1 MALWHGRI
9 LPSVFYFRHRD
20 VVVITS
26 DNFDGEWTAKIIH
39 RLGYTT
45 ARGSTSRNA
54 VRAALRAKR
63 RMEEG
68 HPVGITV
75 DGPRGP
81 AMVAQPG
88 AVWMAK
94 VTGNPILPF
103 HVESSSYWTAPS
115 WDASQIP
122 YPFSRIAMVMGA
134 PFYVPADADA
144 RGRARRARVPSEC
157 AETEGAGPP
166 GGLMLVVSSPR
177 FADHLTPPGH
187 PESPERADV
196 LEAVAAACQGAR
208 RRGDGAACGD
218 TRRGAARAHGV
229 PRRCHRGHAGTREH
243 DRRRHVHLPRHRR
256 CRAAGRGRGC
266 SGGRGRA
273 GAWRSAAS
281 RRGCPGTAPG
291 TPCRGRPR
299 HGILLLQQRRRR
311 RGACPIARGVARRCC
326 RLRRAPRQR
335 HAGDVL

>member
-1 MALWHGRI
+1 MTASDPGWKASRAKRWQAALIGALGYPALGALGRTWRWSVEGEEHFAGILASGHYPVMALWHGRI

-103 HVESSSYWTAPS
+103 HVESSVVL
-115 WDASQIP
+115 D
-122 YPFSRIAMVMGA
+122 GA
-134 PFYVPADADA
+134 QLGRVADSVSVQPHRDGD
-144 RGRARRARVPSEC
+144 GRA
-157 AETEGAGPP
+157 
-166 GGLMLVVSSPR
+166 LL
-177 FADHLTPPGH
+177 
-187 PESPERADV
+187 
-196 LEAVAAACQGAR
+196 
-208 RRGDGAACGD
+208 
-218 TRRGAARAHGV
+218 
-229 PRRCHRGHAGTREH
+229 
-243 DRRRHVHLPRHRR
+243 
-256 CRAAGRGRGC
+256 
-266 SGGRGRA
+266 RA
-273 GAWRSAAS
+273 G
-281 RRGCPGTAPG
+281 
-291 TPCRGRPR
+291 
-299 HGILLLQQRRRR
+299 RRRR
-311 RGACPIARGVARRCC
+311 RRPGGRARSSSSTV
-326 RLRRAPRQR
+326 
-335 HAGDVL
+335 

>member
-1 MALWHGRI
+1 MTSRDPGWRASRSKRWQAAAIGALGYPALGALGRTWRWRVEGEEHFAGILASGHYPVMALWHGRI

-54 VRAALRAKR
+54 VRAALKAKR

-122 YPFSRIAMVMGA
+122 YPFSRIAMVMGE
-134 PFYVPADADA
+134 PFFVPAGADDVQLEA
-144 RGRARRARVPSEC
+144 ARVELEHRLN
-157 AETEGAGPP
+157 A
-166 GGLMLVVSSPR
+166 LKPR
-177 FADHLTPPGH
+177 AL
-187 PESPERADV
+187 AL
-196 LEAVAAACQGAR
+196 LEA
-208 RRGDGAACGD
+208 
-218 TRRGAARAHGV
+218 
-229 PRRCHRGHAGTREH
+229 
-243 DRRRHVHLPRHRR
+243 
-256 CRAAGRGRGC
+256 
-266 SGGRGRA
+266 
-273 GAWRSAAS
+273 
-281 RRGCPGTAPG
+281 
-291 TPCRGRPR
+291 
-299 HGILLLQQRRRR
+299 
-311 RGACPIARGVARRCC
+311 
-326 RLRRAPRQR
+326 
-335 HAGDVL
+335 

>member
-103 HVESSSYWTAPS
+103 HVESSSVL
-115 WDASQIP
+115 D
-122 YPFSRIAMVMGA
+122 GA
-134 PFYVPADADA
+134 QLGRVADSISLQPHRDGDGRALLRSGRCRRCRP
-144 RGRARRARVPSEC
+144 RGRARRAR
-157 AETEGAGPP
+157 
-166 GGLMLVVSSPR
+166 
-177 FADHLTPPGH
+177 
-187 PESPERADV
+187 
-196 LEAVAAACQGAR
+196 
-208 RRGDGAACGD
+208 
-218 TRRGAARAHGV
+218 
-229 PRRCHRGHAGTREH
+229 
-243 DRRRHVHLPRHRR
+243 
-256 CRAAGRGRGC
+256 
-266 SGGRGRA
+266 
-273 GAWRSAAS
+273 
-281 RRGCPGTAPG
+281 AP
-291 TPCRGRPR
+291 
-299 HGILLLQQRRRR
+299 
-311 RGACPIARGVARRCC
+311 V
-326 RLRRAPRQR
+326 
-335 HAGDVL
+335 